1 MMIRLLCLLFLVYLP
16 LVGASQVL
24 ENYQGKWINPSDQ
37 AFWERMEQ
45 KDVVV
50 DLNSFPESH
59 FQFQV
64 PGGSTVFVD
73 DKLWRLFSSDTT
85 FAISVDKLTEE
96 FAGDSIKLSVIGQ
109 RSSFGSYPLTLFKVA
124 NVGLKKETLVSEV
137 IGLPSARFLTQT
149 IKDFYS
155 TSLLVTLFLFAIY
168 KVAYPYLLGVLLQ
181 PLAVINAEDFSES
194 GSLQKVFSFDILF
207 YLFIVSM
214 MMAQS
219 LVTGL
224 IIFKKE
230 WIESLIGWDYSS
242 IMSLWVSF
250 SIAILILT
258 ILKFI
263 GIRVI
268 SYLFDMGK
276 SDFAHFFYLWRLIV
290 FGFSFFIFISLFFVI
305 NDFSSLSTVFG
316 LLIKAFFWFYF
327 LGVLG
332 LFVIMMNRLSFKKY
346 HLFTYLC
353 IAEIVP
359 FLILSKWIMVL
370 GQ

>member
-1 MMIRLLCLLFLVYLP
+1 MIRFFSILFLCYLP
-16 LVGASQVL
+16 LSAFSQIL
-24 ENYQGKWINPSDQ
+24 ENYEQKWVNQSDR
-37 AFWERMEQ
+37 AFWERTEQ
-45 KDVVV
+45 KDVFVNV
-50 DLNSFPESH
+50 NSYPESF
-59 FQFQV
+59 FQFQI
-64 PGGSTVFVD
+64 PKGSTVFIE
-73 DKLWRLFSSDTT
+73 DKLWRLFPLDTAFT
-85 FAISVDKLTEE
+85 VSLKELSEE
-96 FAGDSIKLSVIGQ
+96 FEGDSLKVSVIGQ
-109 RSSFGSYPLTLFKVA
+109 RSSFGSYPLSLFKIADVD
-124 NVGLKKETLVSEV
+124 LKEEIKASESIAVSKT
-137 IGLPSARFLTQT
+137 RFLTQT
-149 IKDFYS
+149 VKDFYFS
-155 TSLLVTLFLFAIY
+155 SLLLTLFLFAIY

-181 PLAVINAEDFSES
+181 PLSVINAEDFSES

-219 LVTGL
+219 LVTGV

-230 WIESLIGWDYSS
+230 WIEGIIGWDYSS
-242 IMSLWVSF
+242 LMWLWVSF
-250 SIAILILT
+250 SFVILTLT

-276 SDFAHFFYLWRLIV
+276 SDFAHFFYLLRLIA
-290 FGFSFFIFISLFFVI
+290 FGFAVVILISLFFVI
-305 NDFSSLSTVFG
+305 NDYSSLRTVFG
-316 LLIKAFFWFYF
+316 MLIQAFFWFYII
-327 LGVLG
+327 GVLG
-332 LFVIMMNRLSFKKY
+332 LFLIMMNRLSFKKY